1 MEGGWYTY
9 TRASAYT
16 HVYSIHKIYSF
27 FFFSVGTMGAWREN
41 THTISLMTLYSKKG
55 FNRIS
60 KKVSTLYSNRLY
72 GPNN

>member
-1 MEGGWYTY
+1 MGLEGDVHTGE
-9 TRASAYT
+9 RVHARLFHSQDL
-16 HVYSIHKIYSF
+16 F
-27 FFFSVGTMGAWREN
+27 FFFFAVGTMGAWREN